1 MKLNKLAACLA
12 VALCGMTAGTAMA
25 QSLKNQDGT
34 FIPFGGFDWSAGSV
48 GWTSG
53 FTTAAT
59 NLGSGPQQFTIY
71 FATYATDIIN
81 PSSTPFG
88 GTPRLDKD
96 GDGNR
101 INNFLTVA
109 PGPVIVDKPQYEY
122 TALFT
127 ATATLISVTATT
139 AEYQINGVSFDIF
152 YDTNGIAQQGAAV
165 KVGTTNGAAWSGFTD
180 GVKILSGVLQDE
192 LALNA
197 VVGDETR
204 TFDDSDPTN
213 EVGLFGIVT
222 YTNGAYVNPNMEF
235 SRISTTLQFGPAGTI
250 KLPGTIDTFSA
261 NCIDTDPNTPGDQSP
276 EVCFQADGN
285 QTFTGVP
292 EPASLL
298 LTGLALA
305 GLGATT
311 RRRRAARA

>member
-25 QSLKNQDGT
+25 QSLSNQDGT
-34 FIPFGGFDWSAGSV
+34 FVPFGGFDWSSGSV

-101 INNFLTVA
+101 IDPLGAF
-109 PGPVIVDKPQYEY
+109 PGPTFKPQYEY

-139 AEYQINGVSFDIF
+139 AQYQINQVNFDIY
-152 YDTNGIAQQGAAV
+152 YDTNGIAEQGAAV
-165 KVGTTNGAAWSGFTD
+165 KVGTSTGAAWSGFTD
-180 GVKILSGVLQDE
+180 GVKILSGVMQDE
-192 LALNA
+192 LALNG
-197 VVGDETR
+197 VPGDETR
-204 TFDDSDPTN
+204 TFDDTDPTN
-213 EVGLFGIVT
+213 EVGLFGSVT
-222 YTNGAYVNPNMEF
+222 YTNGTYVNPNMQDT
-235 SRISTTLQFGPAGTI
+235 RISTTLQFGPAGTI
-250 KLPGTIDTFSA
+250 FLPSSIDSFSA

-285 QTFTGVP
+285 QTFTAAVP

-305 GLGATT
+305 GLGAST
-311 RRRRAARA
+311 RRRRSSRA